1 MNLRSLFAAFYS
13 IYLSVLGV
21 LFKPVK
27 PKNHLTLL
35 VSFEEN
41 AQALIR
47 SYKAHAESLSY
58 EMTVLYTRHAVSLK
72 KELEGI
78 GSFYLNEKHPLHLLK
93 AVLVLFK
100 SKVVI
105 TDNYFLMTSVLNRR
119 PQTTCIQVWH
129 ANGSLKKF
137 GLEDVTNQN
146 RPASDISRFKKV
158 YRSFDFVT
166 VGSDA
171 MADVFK
177 KSFGIRDGQLLKT
190 GIPLTDVYYEE
201 HKPELKHKWP
211 KKIILYAPTFR
222 DYDMQSFRLPFTE
235 EQLTN
240 TLNGEYMLLVKLHPA
255 VLHHISASFES
266 ELIKNVSDMRLH
278 DLLKAADI
286 LITDYSSVP
295 FEFALLNKP
304 IFFFTYDLEEYDQKR
319 GLIDNYTSVIPGKA
333 CHDSEALLEEMTK
346 KPFRAEEMKRF
357 SDKWNMYSDGNSS
370 SKLLQFAEEQITYK
384 NTCSHN

>member
-72 KELEGI
+72 KELEGV

-190 GIPLTDVYYEE
+190 GVPLTDVYYEE

-240 TLNGEYMLLVKLHPA
+240 ALNGEYMLLVKLHPA

-304 IFFFTYDLEEYDQKR
+304 IFFFTYDLEEYDRKR

>member
-72 KELEGI
+72 KELEGV

-93 AVLVLFK
+93 AVLFLFK

-240 TLNGEYMLLVKLHPA
+240 ALNGEYMLLVKLHPA
-255 VLHHISASFES
+255 VLHQISASFES

-346 KPFRAEEMKRF
+346 KPFRAEELKRF

-370 SKLLQFAEEQITYK
+370 EALLKFAETKMK
-384 NTCSHN
+384 NCAEAPA

>member
-58 EMTVLYTRHAVSLK
+58 EVTVLYTRHAVNLK
-72 KELEGI
+72 KELEGV

-93 AVLVLFK
+93 AVLILFK

-190 GIPLTDVYYEE
+190 GVPLTDVYYEE

-240 TLNGEYMLLVKLHPA
+240 ALNGEYMLLVKLHPA

>member
-93 AVLVLFK
+93 AVLILFK
-100 SKVVI
+100 SKAVI

-201 HKPELKHKWP
+201 HKPELKLKWP

-240 TLNGEYMLLVKLHPA
+240 ALNGEYMLLVKLHPA
-255 VLHHISASFES
+255 VLHQISASFES

-370 SKLLQFAEEQITYK
+370 EALLKFAETKMK
-384 NTCSHN
+384 NCAEAPA

>member
-93 AVLVLFK
+93 AVLILFK

-190 GIPLTDVYYEE
+190 GVPLTDVYYEE

-240 TLNGEYMLLVKLHPA
+240 ALHGEYMLLVKLHPA
-255 VLHHISASFES
+255 VLHQISASFES

>member
-72 KELEGI
+72 KELEGV

-93 AVLVLFK
+93 AVLILFK

-105 TDNYFLMTSVLNRR
+105 TDNYFLMTSALNRR

-190 GIPLTDVYYEE
+190 GVPLTDVYYEE

-240 TLNGEYMLLVKLHPA
+240 ALNGEYMLLVKLHPA
-255 VLHHISASFES
+255 VLHQISASFES

>member
-58 EMTVLYTRHAVSLK
+58 EVTVVYTRHAVSLK

-93 AVLVLFK
+93 AVLILFK

-190 GIPLTDVYYEE
+190 GVPLTDVYYEE

-211 KKIILYAPTFR
+211 KKIMLYAPTFR

-240 TLNGEYMLLVKLHPA
+240 ALNGEYMLLVKLHPA

-370 SKLLQFAEEQITYK
+370 EALLKFAETKMK
-384 NTCSHN
+384 NCAEAPA

>member
-72 KELEGI
+72 KELEGV

-93 AVLVLFK
+93 AVLFLFK

-190 GIPLTDVYYEE
+190 GVPLTDVYYEE

-240 TLNGEYMLLVKLHPA
+240 ALNGEYMLLVKLHPA
-255 VLHHISASFES
+255 VLHQISASFES

-304 IFFFTYDLEEYDQKR
+304 IFFFTYDLEEYDRKR

>member
-58 EMTVLYTRHAVSLK
+58 EVTVLYTRHAVSLK
-72 KELEGI
+72 KELEGV
-78 GSFYLNEKHPLHLLK
+78 GSFYVNEKHPLHLLK
-93 AVLVLFK
+93 AVLILFK

-190 GIPLTDVYYEE
+190 GVPLTDVYYEAL
-201 HKPELKHKWP
+201 KPELKHKWP

-240 TLNGEYMLLVKLHPA
+240 ALNGEYMLLVKLHPA

-346 KPFRAEEMKRF
+346 KPFRAEEMKQF

-370 SKLLQFAEEQITYK
+370 EALLKFAETKMK
-384 NTCSHN
+384 NCAEAPA

>member
-72 KELEGI
+72 KELEGV

-240 TLNGEYMLLVKLHPA
+240 ALNGEYMLLVKLHPA

>member
-72 KELEGI
+72 EELEGI

-93 AVLVLFK
+93 AVLILFK
-100 SKVVI
+100 SKAVI

-190 GIPLTDVYYEE
+190 GVPLTDVYYEE

-240 TLNGEYMLLVKLHPA
+240 ALNGEYMLLVKLHPA
-255 VLHHISASFES
+255 VLHQISASFES

-333 CHDSEALLEEMTK
+333 CHNSEALLEEMTK
-346 KPFRAEEMKRF
+346 KPFHAEEMKRF

>member
-13 IYLSVLGV
+13 IYLTVLGV
-21 LFKPVK
+21 LFKPLK
-27 PKNHLTLL
+27 AKNHLTLL

-58 EMTVLYTRHAVSLK
+58 EVTVLYTRHAVSLE
-72 KELEGI
+72 KELEGL
-78 GSFYLNEKHPLHLLK
+78 GSFYLNEKNPLHLVK
-93 AVLVLFK
+93 AVSILFK
-100 SKVVI
+100 SKAVI
-105 TDNYFLMTSVLNRR
+105 TDNYFLLTSVLNRR

-190 GIPLTDVYYEE
+190 GVPLTDVYYEE
-201 HKPELKHKWP
+201 NKPQLKRKWP

-240 TLNGEYMLLVKLHPA
+240 ELNGEYMLLVKLHPA
-255 VLHHISASFES
+255 VLNQISASFES
-266 ELIKNVSDMRLH
+266 ESIKNVSDMRLH

-333 CHDSEALLEEMTK
+333 CHDSGALLEEMTK
-346 KPFRAEEMKRF
+346 EQFNAEEMKRF
-357 SDKWNMYSDGNSS
+357 SDKWNMYSNGNSS
-370 SKLLQFAEEQITYK
+370 EALLKFAETKMKKRDEAPA
-384 NTCSHN
+384 

>member
-93 AVLVLFK
+93 AVLILFK

-190 GIPLTDVYYEE
+190 GVPLTDVYYEE

-240 TLNGEYMLLVKLHPA
+240 ALHGEYMLLVKLHPA
-255 VLHHISASFES
+255 VLHQISASFES

-346 KPFRAEEMKRF
+346 KPFRAEEMKQF

-370 SKLLQFAEEQITYK
+370 EALLKFAETKMK
-384 NTCSHN
+384 NCAEAPA

>member
-58 EMTVLYTRHAVSLK
+58 EVTVLYTRHAVSLK
-72 KELEGI
+72 KELEGV
-78 GSFYLNEKHPLHLLK
+78 GSFYVNEKHPLHLLK
-93 AVLVLFK
+93 AVLILFK

-190 GIPLTDVYYEE
+190 GVPLTDVYYEE

-240 TLNGEYMLLVKLHPA
+240 ALNGEYMLLVKLHPA

-370 SKLLQFAEEQITYK
+370 EALLKFAETKMK
-384 NTCSHN
+384 NCAEAPA

>member
-58 EMTVLYTRHAVSLK
+58 EVTVLYTRHAVSLK

-93 AVLVLFK
+93 AVLILFK

-146 RPASDISRFKKV
+146 HPASDISRFKKV

-190 GIPLTDVYYEE
+190 GVPLTDVYYEE
-201 HKPELKHKWP
+201 HKPDLKHKWP

-240 TLNGEYMLLVKLHPA
+240 ALNGEYMLLVKLHPA
-255 VLHHISASFES
+255 VLHQISASFES

-370 SKLLQFAEEQITYK
+370 EALLKFAETEMK
-384 NTCSHN
+384 KCDAAPV

>member
-72 KELEGI
+72 KELEGV

-93 AVLVLFK
+93 AVLILFK

-190 GIPLTDVYYEE
+190 GVPLTDVYYEE

-240 TLNGEYMLLVKLHPA
+240 ALNGEYMLLVKLHPA
-255 VLHHISASFES
+255 VLHQISASFES

-370 SKLLQFAEEQITYK
+370 EALLKFAETKMK
-384 NTCSHN
+384 NCAEAPA

>member
-93 AVLVLFK
+93 AVLILFK

-190 GIPLTDVYYEE
+190 GVPLTDVYYEE

-240 TLNGEYMLLVKLHPA
+240 ALNGEYMLLVKLHPA
-255 VLHHISASFES
+255 VLHQISASFES

-304 IFFFTYDLEEYDQKR
+304 IFFFTYDLEEYDRKR

-370 SKLLQFAEEQITYK
+370 EALLKFAETEMK
-384 NTCSHN
+384 KCDAAPV

>member
-13 IYLSVLGV
+13 IYLSILGV

-58 EMTVLYTRHAVSLK
+58 EVTVVYTRHAVSLK

-93 AVLVLFK
+93 AVLILFK

-190 GIPLTDVYYEE
+190 GVPLTDVYYED
-201 HKPELKHKWP
+201 KPELKHKWP

-240 TLNGEYMLLVKLHPA
+240 ALNGEYMLLVKLHPA
-255 VLHHISASFES
+255 VLQHISASFES

-370 SKLLQFAEEQITYK
+370 EALLKFAETKMK
-384 NTCSHN
+384 NCAEAPA

>member
-93 AVLVLFK
+93 AVLILFK
-100 SKVVI
+100 SKAVI

-190 GIPLTDVYYEE
+190 GVPLTDVYYEE

-240 TLNGEYMLLVKLHPA
+240 ALNGEYMLLVKLHPA
-255 VLHHISASFES
+255 VLHQISASFES

-357 SDKWNMYSDGNSS
+357 ADKWNMYSDGNSS

>member
-58 EMTVLYTRHAVSLK
+58 EVTVVYTRHAVSLK
-72 KELEGI
+72 KRWKVSALLSERKTSSASFEGC
-78 GSFYLNEKHPLHLLK
+78 FDP
-93 AVLVLFK
+93 FK

-146 RPASDISRFKKV
+146 RPASDISRFKKCTARLTLSPSAQTRWLTFLKS
-158 YRSFDFVT
+158 RSAYGT
-166 VGSDA
+166 
-171 MADVFK
+171 
-177 KSFGIRDGQLLKT
+177 
-190 GIPLTDVYYEE
+190 
-201 HKPELKHKWP
+201 
-211 KKIILYAPTFR
+211 
-222 DYDMQSFRLPFTE
+222 
-235 EQLTN
+235 
-240 TLNGEYMLLVKLHPA
+240 
-255 VLHHISASFES
+255 AS
-266 ELIKNVSDMRLH
+266 
-278 DLLKAADI
+278 
-286 LITDYSSVP
+286 
-295 FEFALLNKP
+295 
-304 IFFFTYDLEEYDQKR
+304 
-319 GLIDNYTSVIPGKA
+319 
-333 CHDSEALLEEMTK
+333 C
-346 KPFRAEEMKRF
+346 
-357 SDKWNMYSDGNSS
+357 
-370 SKLLQFAEEQITYK
+370 
-384 NTCSHN
+384 

>member
-93 AVLVLFK
+93 AVLILFK
-100 SKVVI
+100 SKAVI

-190 GIPLTDVYYEE
+190 GVPLTDVYYEE

-240 TLNGEYMLLVKLHPA
+240 ALNGEYMLLVKLHPA

-333 CHDSEALLEEMTK
+333 CHNSEALLEEMTK

-370 SKLLQFAEEQITYK
+370 EALLKFAETKMK
-384 NTCSHN
+384 NCAEAPA

>member
-58 EMTVLYTRHAVSLK
+58 EVTVLYTRHAVSLK
-72 KELEGI
+72 KELEGV

-93 AVLVLFK
+93 AVLILFK

-201 HKPELKHKWP
+201 HKPGLKHKWP

-240 TLNGEYMLLVKLHPA
+240 ALNGEYMLLVKLHPA
-255 VLHHISASFES
+255 VLHQISASFES

-370 SKLLQFAEEQITYK
+370 EALLKFAETKMK
-384 NTCSHN
+384 NCAEAPA

>member
-93 AVLVLFK
+93 AVLILFK

-166 VGSDA
+166 VGSDE

-190 GIPLTDVYYEE
+190 GVPLTDVYYEE

-240 TLNGEYMLLVKLHPA
+240 ALNGEYMLLVKLHPA
-255 VLHHISASFES
+255 VLHQISASFES

-370 SKLLQFAEEQITYK
+370 EALLKFAETKMK
-384 NTCSHN
+384 NCAEAPA

>member
-58 EMTVLYTRHAVSLK
+58 EVTVVYTRHAVSLK
-72 KELEGI
+72 KEVEGI

-93 AVLVLFK
+93 AVLILFK

-190 GIPLTDVYYEE
+190 GVPLTDVYYED
-201 HKPELKHKWP
+201 KPELKHKWP

-240 TLNGEYMLLVKLHPA
+240 ALNGEYMLLVKLHPA
-255 VLHHISASFES
+255 VLQHISASFES

-370 SKLLQFAEEQITYK
+370 EALLKFAETKMK
-384 NTCSHN
+384 NCAEAPA

>member
-1 MNLRSLFAAFYS
+1 MNLRSLFTAFYS

-58 EMTVLYTRHAVSLK
+58 EVTVLYTRHAVSLK
-72 KELEGI
+72 KELEGV

-93 AVLVLFK
+93 AVLILFK

-190 GIPLTDVYYEE
+190 GVPLTDVYYEE

-240 TLNGEYMLLVKLHPA
+240 ALNGEYMLLVKLHPA
-255 VLHHISASFES
+255 VLHQISASFES

-278 DLLKAADI
+278 DLLKAADM

-304 IFFFTYDLEEYDQKR
+304 IFFFTYDLEEYDRKR
-319 GLIDNYTSVIPGKA
+319 GLINNYTSVIPGKA

-346 KPFRAEEMKRF
+346 KPFRAEEMKQF

-370 SKLLQFAEEQITYK
+370 EALLKFAETKMK
-384 NTCSHN
+384 NCAEAPA

>member
-58 EMTVLYTRHAVSLK
+58 EVTVLYTRHAVSLK
-72 KELEGI
+72 KELEGL
-78 GSFYLNEKHPLHLLK
+78 GSFYLNEKNPLHLVK
-93 AVLVLFK
+93 AVFILFK

-105 TDNYFLMTSVLNRR
+105 TDNYFLLTSVLNRR

-137 GLEDVTNQN
+137 GLEDVTNRS

-166 VGSDA
+166 VGSDE

-177 KSFGIRDGQLLKT
+177 KSFGIRDAQLLKT
-190 GIPLTDVYYEE
+190 GVPLTDVYYEE
-201 HKPELKHKWP
+201 NKPEPERKWP

-235 EQLTN
+235 EQLIN
-240 TLNGEYMLLVKLHPA
+240 ELNGEYMLLVKLHPA

-266 ELIKNVSDMRLH
+266 ESIKNVSDMRLH

-319 GLIDNYTSVIPGKA
+319 GLIDNYASVIPGRA
-333 CHDSEALLEEMTK
+333 CHDSKALLEEMTK
-346 KPFRAEEMKRF
+346 KPFHAEEMKRF
-357 SDKWNMYSDGNSS
+357 SDKWNMYSNGNSS
-370 SKLLQFAEEQITYK
+370 KALLKFAETKMK
-384 NTCSHN
+384 NCAGAPA

>member
-72 KELEGI
+72 KELEGL

-93 AVLVLFK
+93 AVLILFK

-190 GIPLTDVYYEE
+190 GVPLTDVYYEE
-201 HKPELKHKWP
+201 HKTELNHKWP

-240 TLNGEYMLLVKLHPA
+240 ALNGEYMLLVKLHPA

-304 IFFFTYDLEEYDQKR
+304 IFFFTYDLEEYDRKR

-370 SKLLQFAEEQITYK
+370 EALLKFAETKMK
-384 NTCSHN
+384 NCAEAPA

>member
-72 KELEGI
+72 KELEGV

-93 AVLVLFK
+93 AVLILFK

-190 GIPLTDVYYEE
+190 GVPLTDVYYEE

-240 TLNGEYMLLVKLHPA
+240 ALNGEYMLLVKLHPA

>member
-58 EMTVLYTRHAVSLK
+58 EVTVLYTRHAVSLK
-72 KELEGI
+72 KELEGLS
-78 GSFYLNEKHPLHLLK
+78 SFYLNEKNPLHLVK
-93 AVLVLFK
+93 AVFILFK

-105 TDNYFLMTSVLNRR
+105 TDNYFLLTSVLNRR
-119 PQTTCIQVWH
+119 PKTTCIQVWH

-137 GLEDVTNQN
+137 GLEDVTNQS

-166 VGSDA
+166 VGSDE

-177 KSFGIRDGQLLKT
+177 KSFGIRDAQLLKT
-190 GIPLTDVYYEE
+190 GVPLTDVYYEE
-201 HKPELKHKWP
+201 NKPEPERKWP

-235 EQLTN
+235 EQLIN
-240 TLNGEYMLLVKLHPA
+240 ELNGEYMLLVKLHPA

-266 ELIKNVSDMRLH
+266 ESIKNVSDMRLH

-319 GLIDNYTSVIPGKA
+319 GLIDNYASVIPGRA
-333 CHDSEALLEEMTK
+333 CHDSKALLEEMMK
-346 KPFRAEEMKRF
+346 EPFHAEEMKRF
-357 SDKWNMYSDGNSS
+357 SDKWNMYSNGNSS
-370 SKLLQFAEEQITYK
+370 EALLKFAETKMK
-384 NTCSHN
+384 NCAGAPA

>member
-72 KELEGI
+72 KELEGV

-93 AVLVLFK
+93 AVLILFK

>member
-58 EMTVLYTRHAVSLK
+58 EVTVLYTRHAVSLK

-93 AVLVLFK
+93 AVLILFK

-190 GIPLTDVYYEE
+190 GVPLTDVYYEE

-240 TLNGEYMLLVKLHPA
+240 ALNGEYMLLVKLHPA
-255 VLHHISASFES
+255 VLQHISASFES

-370 SKLLQFAEEQITYK
+370 EALLKFAETKMK
-384 NTCSHN
+384 NCAEAPA

>member
-93 AVLVLFK
+93 AVLILFK

-166 VGSDA
+166 VGSEA

-177 KSFGIRDGQLLKT
+177 KSFGIRNGQLLKT
-190 GIPLTDVYYEE
+190 GVPLTDVYYEE

-240 TLNGEYMLLVKLHPA
+240 ALNGEYMLLVKLHPA
-255 VLHHISASFES
+255 VLHQISASFES

-370 SKLLQFAEEQITYK
+370 EALLKFAETKMK
-384 NTCSHN
+384 NCAEAPA

>member
-58 EMTVLYTRHAVSLK
+58 EVTVLYTRHAVSLK
-72 KELEGI
+72 KELEGV

-93 AVLVLFK
+93 AVLILFK

-190 GIPLTDVYYEE
+190 GVPLTDVYYEE

-240 TLNGEYMLLVKLHPA
+240 ALNGEYMLLVKLHPA
-255 VLHHISASFES
+255 VLHQISASFES

-346 KPFRAEEMKRF
+346 KPFRAEEMKKF

-370 SKLLQFAEEQITYK
+370 EALLKFAETKMK
-384 NTCSHN
+384 NCAEAPA

>member
-93 AVLVLFK
+93 AVLILFK

-137 GLEDVTNQN
+137 GLEDVTNHN

-166 VGSDA
+166 VGSEA

-177 KSFGIRDGQLLKT
+177 KSFGIRNGQLLKT
-190 GIPLTDVYYEE
+190 GVPLTDVYYEE

-235 EQLTN
+235 EQLTHA
-240 TLNGEYMLLVKLHPA
+240 LNGEYMLLVKLHPA
-255 VLHHISASFES
+255 VLHQISASFES

-278 DLLKAADI
+278 DLLKAADM

-370 SKLLQFAEEQITYK
+370 EALLKFAETKMK
-384 NTCSHN
+384 NCAEAPA

>member
-93 AVLVLFK
+93 AVLILFK

-146 RPASDISRFKKV
+146 RPESDISRFKKV

-190 GIPLTDVYYEE
+190 GVPLTDVYYEE

-240 TLNGEYMLLVKLHPA
+240 ALNGEYMLLVKLHPA
-255 VLHHISASFES
+255 VLHQISASFES

-370 SKLLQFAEEQITYK
+370 EALLKFAETKMK
-384 NTCSHN
+384 NCAEAPA

>member
-72 KELEGI
+72 KELEGL

-93 AVLVLFK
+93 AVLILFK
-100 SKVVI
+100 SKAVI

-190 GIPLTDVYYEE
+190 GVPLTDVYYEE
-201 HKPELKHKWP
+201 HKTELKHKWP

-240 TLNGEYMLLVKLHPA
+240 ALNGEYMLLVKLHPA

-266 ELIKNVSDMRLH
+266 QLIKNVSDMRLH

-304 IFFFTYDLEEYDQKR
+304 IFFFTYDLEEYDRKR

-346 KPFRAEEMKRF
+346 KPFDAEEMKRF

-370 SKLLQFAEEQITYK
+370 EALLKFAETKMK
-384 NTCSHN
+384 NCAEAPV

>member
-13 IYLSVLGV
+13 IYLSVLSI

-58 EMTVLYTRHAVSLK
+58 EVTVLYTRHAVSLK
-72 KELEGI
+72 KELEGL
-78 GSFYLNEKHPLHLLK
+78 GSFYLNEKNPLHLVK
-93 AVLVLFK
+93 AVFILFK

-105 TDNYFLMTSVLNRR
+105 TDNYFLLTSVLNRR

-137 GLEDVTNQN
+137 GLEDVTNQS

-166 VGSDA
+166 VGSDE

-177 KSFGIRDGQLLKT
+177 KSFGIRDAQLLKT
-190 GIPLTDVYYEE
+190 GVPLTDVYYEE
-201 HKPELKHKWP
+201 NKPEPERKWP

-240 TLNGEYMLLVKLHPA
+240 ELNGEYMLLVKLHPA

-266 ELIKNVSDMRLH
+266 ESIKNVSDMRLH

-319 GLIDNYTSVIPGKA
+319 GLIDNYASVIPGRA
-333 CHDSEALLEEMTK
+333 CHDSKALLEEMTK
-346 KPFRAEEMKRF
+346 KPFHAEEMKRF
-357 SDKWNMYSDGNSS
+357 SDKWNMYSDGSSS
-370 SKLLQFAEEQITYK
+370 SKLLKFAEEQITCK